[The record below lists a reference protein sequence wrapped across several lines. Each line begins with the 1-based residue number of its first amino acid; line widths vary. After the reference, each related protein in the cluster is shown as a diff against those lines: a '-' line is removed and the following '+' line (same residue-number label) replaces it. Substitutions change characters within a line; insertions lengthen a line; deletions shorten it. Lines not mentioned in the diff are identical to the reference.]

1 MDALEKQLTE
11 IFAPNKSGLGGT
23 GYILTQPTSIDAS
36 IARAVAAEVDM
47 DQLAAA
53 AGVVAAR
60 VLADALEQRA
70 LRPADYSDMPEVCQT
85 MAERLVKLLP
95 KSEAFQKAFY
105 DALRLRG

>member
-1 MDALEKQLTE
+1 MRTLEQHLHE

-23 GYILTQPTSIDAS
+23 AVILTSPSSIDAR
-36 IARAVAAEVDM
+36 IAQAVADDVDM

-70 LRPADYSDMPEVCQT
+70 LRPADYTDMPEVCKT
-85 MAERLVKLLP
+85 MSDRLVKLLSD
-95 KSEAFQKAFY
+95 SEAFQKAFY
-105 DALRLRG
+105 NALRMRG